1 MPLQSNG
8 LIRFSDIKTE
18 FGGSNPVFLS
28 EYYNNSPTG
37 YVSNVSGIASNGN
50 ILMSSF
56 FGKQKIT
63 IISNPNIQITNGT
76 QTSNDV
82 YTFTN
87 SGTINLTTIQSVD
100 ILIVGGG
107 GAGGWRQGGGG
118 GGGGIV
124 YQKNI
129 ILNSG
134 LYNITVGNGGAT
146 SGNNGGNSEISY
158 NNVILSLNGIVY
170 QGIGGGYGGGVPGTA
185 DGPGNNGGSGG
196 GGQGYAYPGSY
207 GAGSATQGNTFFNN
221 TSNVI
226 GGSNGTT
233 GGYYN
238 AGNGGGGFNV
248 NITGISILYG
258 PGGYGWNKGGIRT
271 EYGAGGVG
279 GDVNNN
285 GSSGNKGI
293 IIFKINVINLL
304 TVGNAARNNDYTNAV
319 NYVSGD
325 DTYAQIGMNFV
336 FNLFGVDY
344 GSNNNIYWNSNHAI
358 TFGTASSQ
366 YSQWGVGTGRGF
378 LFGQMD
384 RWTNQFYVFPTT
396 TNNGYTI
403 KRFLLNGTDYANR
416 GENILWEFR
425 LIRGPTNQYI
435 ELRVQSN
442 PSTVG
447 MWYLSDLV
455 NWINVFGNPWGF
467 PVGNGGSLVL
477 QSDLN
482 GNNWTMYTGH
492 YVNI

>member
-8 LIRFSDIKTE
+8 LIRFSDIQTE

-28 EYYNNSPTG
+28 EYYNNSATG

-50 ILMSSF
+50 ILMSQF
-56 FGKQKIT
+56 FGKQK
-63 IISNPNIQITNGT
+63 
-76 QTSNDV
+76 QT
-82 YTFTN
+82 
-87 SGTINLTTIQSVD
+87 
-100 ILIVGGG
+100 
-107 GAGGWRQGGGG
+107 
-118 GGGGIV
+118 
-124 YQKNI
+124 
-129 ILNSG
+129 
-134 LYNITVGNGGAT
+134 
-146 SGNNGGNSEISY
+146 
-158 NNVILSLNGIVY
+158 
-170 QGIGGGYGGGVPGTA
+170 TA
-185 DGPGNNGGSGG
+185 
-196 GGQGYAYPGSY
+196 
-207 GAGSATQGNTFFNN
+207 
-221 TSNVI
+221 V
-226 GGSNGTT
+226 
-233 GGYYN
+233 
-238 AGNGGGGFNV
+238 
-248 NITGISILYG
+248 
-258 PGGYGWNKGGIRT
+258 
-271 EYGAGGVG
+271 
-279 GDVNNN
+279 
-285 GSSGNKGI
+285 
-293 IIFKINVINLL
+293 NLL

-344 GSNNNIYWNSNHAI
+344 GSNNNIYWNTNHAI

-366 YSQWGVGTGRGF
+366 YWEWGVGTGRGF

-447 MWYLSDLV
+447 LWYLSDLV
-455 NWINVFGNPWGF
+455 NWINVFGNPRGF

-482 GNNWTMYTGH
+482 GNNWTMYTGY
-492 YVNI
+492 YVNV